1 ATATPRLTPS
11 TPSPA
16 VPAREE
22 TFAADG
28 SNVTLRISPISGFQ
42 GLMRVQ
48 DTIVRLR
55 EVREAGVEAY
65 ARGEARMRVAIS
77 VPVSPQ
83 RIAEALAESLGQDAR
98 IVSVNL
104 KEHQLE
110 VALRERPRG
119 LGYND

>member
-1 ATATPRLTPS
+1 M
-11 TPSPA
+11 SPPA
-16 VPAREE
+16 APAREE

-28 SNVTLRISPISGFQ
+28 APVTLRISPISGFQ

-83 RIAEALAESLGQDAR
+83 RIADALAESLGQDAR
-98 IVSVNL
+98 IVSVSV

-119 LGYND
+119 G